1 MEIFYDTLKNITVYI
16 ILVSVISNLLS
27 GSTYK
32 KYIRF
37 FAGLVVIAL
46 ILNPISK
53 LINEGSDI
61 FEKIKL
67 YDLNTRFSE
76 YEQNIKF
83 YEEKDNEQYSM
94 LCGDIINGLL
104 IKHDLLLDDYEVEQ
118 DMSTGKP
125 AYIYVRANMTEKLSV
140 RDVIV
145 DEEGNVSNKSLETR
159 TENLKSDICE
169 SFGVASDV
177 VDIYVGP

>member
-1 MEIFYDTLKNITVYI
+1 METFYDTLKNITVYI
-16 ILVSVISNLLS
+16 LLVSVISNLLS

-61 FEKIKL
+61 FENIKL

-83 YEEKDNEQYSM
+83 YGEKDNEQYSM

-104 IKHDLLLDDYEVEQ
+104 YKNDLILDDYEVEQ
-118 DMSTGKP
+118 DMNTGKP
-125 AYIYVRANMTEKLSV
+125 AYIYVRASMTEKLSAK
-140 RDVIV
+140 DVIV
-145 DEEGNVSNKSLETR
+145 DDEGNVSNKSLEMRADSLET
-159 TENLKSDICE
+159 DICE
-169 SFGVASDV
+169 SFGVSSDI